1 MNIKQIALKI
11 ENTGGRL
18 YLVGGAVRDKLL
30 GIENFDEDYV
40 VVGLTSIEFKELFPE
55 AFSRGKLFEVW
66 DIDGKEFAMARVER
80 KIGTGHKEFEITT
93 GKDITIEEDLKRRD
107 ITINA
112 IAEDVL
118 TGKIIDPFGGR
129 EDIEKK
135 VIRAVSES
143 FSEDPLRVY
152 RVARFAAKLEFEV
165 EENTLKLMNKLKPE
179 LNTLSAE
186 RICEELKKALSAKRP
201 SIFFEVLKKAD
212 VLQVHFKEIY
222 DLIGKVQPERYHPE
236 GDSYVHTMIVLDEAA
251 KQTKKLEIRFSA
263 LVHDLGKGISPKEM
277 LPHHYGHD
285 KNGVKLVQNLGNRLK
300 LPQSFIKCGKV
311 SAKEHMIGGLF
322 EKLKPSK
329 KVDFIER
336 VSKSMLGLKGL
347 QIVVNSD
354 RMGREDAPNFA
365 QIGKKMLKEID
376 GEYVIKKYNLKPGV
390 ELKEKLR
397 QERIEWVKENMYI
410 QNEIKKGMKT

>member
-1 MNIKQIALKI
+1 MNIKQIAEKI
-11 ENTGGRL
+11 EKAGGRL

-30 GIENFDEDYV
+30 GIKNFDEDYV
-40 VVGLTSIEFKELFPE
+40 VVGLSSNKFKSIFTE
-55 AFSRGKLFEVW
+55 AFPRGKSFEVW

-80 KIGTGHKEFEITT
+80 KTGIGHKEFEIKT
-93 GKDITIEEDLKRRD
+93 GTEITIEEDLKRRD

-118 TGKIIDPFGGR
+118 TGIVYDPFNGR
-129 EDIEKK
+129 EDLENK

-165 EENTLKLMNKLKPE
+165 DENTLKLMNKLKPE

-186 RICEELKKALSAKRP
+186 RVCEEFKKALSTRKP
-201 SIFFEVLKKAD
+201 SIFFEVLKKTD
-212 VLQVHFKEIY
+212 VLQIHFKEIY
-222 DLIGKVQPERYHPE
+222 DLIGKIQPEKYHPE
-236 GDSYVHTMIVLDEAA
+236 GDSYVHTMMVLDESA
-251 KQTKKLEIRFSA
+251 KQTEKTEIRFSA
-263 LVHDLGKGISPKEM
+263 LVHDLGKGITPKEM

-285 KNGVKLVQNLGNRLK
+285 KNGVKLVGNLGNRLK

-311 SAKEHMIGGLF
+311 SAKEHMLGGMF
-322 EKLKPSK
+322 NKLKPSK

-336 VSKSMLGLKGL
+336 VSKSLLGLKGL

-354 RMGREDAPNFA
+354 RQGRADIPNFA
-365 QIGKKMLKEID
+365 KIGTKLLKEID
-376 GEYVIKKYNLKPGV
+376 GEYVIKKYNIEPGL

-397 QERIEWVKENMYI
+397 QERIDWIKENI
-410 QNEIKKGMKT
+410 

>member
-11 ENTGGRL
+11 ENAGGRL

-40 VVGLTSIEFKELFPE
+40 IVGLTAKEFSTLFPE
-55 AFSRGKLFEVW
+55 AFSRGKSFEVW
-66 DIDGKEFAMARVER
+66 DIDGKEFAMARRE
-80 KIGTGHKEFEITT
+80 KKTGTGHKEFEIMT
-93 GKDITIEEDLKRRD
+93 GKEITIQEDLKRRD

-118 TGKIIDPFGGR
+118 TGSVYDPFGGR
-129 EDIEKK
+129 EDLENK
-135 VIRAVSES
+135 VIRAVSDA

-152 RVARFAAKLEFEV
+152 RVARIAAKLEFEV
-165 EENTLKLMNKLKPE
+165 DENTLKLMNISKPE

-186 RICEELKKALSAKRP
+186 RVCEELKKTLSAKKP

-212 VLQVHFKEIY
+212 VLQEHFKEIY
-222 DLIGKVQPERYHPE
+222 DLIGKIQPEKYHPE
-236 GDSYVHTMIVLDEAA
+236 GDSYVHTMLVLDEAA
-251 KQTKKLEIRFSA
+251 KQTEKIEIRFSA
-263 LVHDLGKGISPKEM
+263 LVHDLGKGITPKEM

-285 KNGVKLVQNLGNRLK
+285 KNGVKLVNNLGNRLK
-300 LPQSFIKCGKV
+300 LPQTFIKCGKV
-311 SAKEHMIGGLF
+311 SAKEHMTGGLF

-336 VSKSMLGLKGL
+336 VSKTMLGLEGL

-354 RMGREDAPNFA
+354 RKGRENAPNFVE
-365 QIGKKMLKEID
+365 IGNKLLKEID
-376 GEYVIKKYNLKPGV
+376 GEYIMKKYNLKPGL

-397 QERIEWVKENMYI
+397 QERIEWMKENF
-410 QNEIKKGMKT
+410 NNKKRA